1 MVTFWIVFTVVGL
14 VTAAWFVSTCK
25 GDGILLGL
33 FLGAVVG
40 LMAGAGVASVV
51 GSRHPQHMVLTETV
65 PLVTLRNADGVA
77 GSFFLGT
84 GSVESVPYYFYY
96 KPSGDGGYKQDRLQ
110 SSANV
115 TVYEEDRT
123 DGALEVYERKF
134 VDPSDERWGA
144 DGGHAE
150 YKFRIPRGS
159 LKKQFRLE

>member
-1 MVTFWIVFTVVGL
+1 MITFWIVFAVVGL
-14 VTAAWFVSTCK
+14 VTTVWFVSACE
-25 GDGILLGL
+25 GDGILMGL
-33 FLGAVVG
+33 FLSAIVG
-40 LMAGAGVASVV
+40 LLVGGVATGIV
-51 GSRHPQHMVLTETV
+51 GSRYPQHMVLTGAV

-96 KPSGDGGYKQDRLQ
+96 TPSGDGGYIQDRLR
-110 SSANV
+110 SSAGI

-134 VDPSDERWGA
+134 VDPSNARWGM
-144 DGGHAE
+144 DGGNVE